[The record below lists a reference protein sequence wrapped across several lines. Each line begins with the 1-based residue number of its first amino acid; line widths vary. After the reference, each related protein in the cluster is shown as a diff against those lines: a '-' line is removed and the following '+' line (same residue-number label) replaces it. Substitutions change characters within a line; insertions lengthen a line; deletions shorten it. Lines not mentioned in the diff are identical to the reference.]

1 MKIGSFLFVPL
12 IFLVFTLPA
21 SAEFYR
27 YVDEHG
33 NVMFTDD
40 LSKVPADQRDKVKP
54 YEETQSAP
62 APKEAKSDSGPDTK
76 TPAADNPIEQER
88 TRLQEQEKSLNAEYE
103 NLMSTRTQLNEEK
116 QKAVT
121 SAQIKEYNA
130 KIVEFNAQ
138 IQAYEKKRDALA
150 GAVTEFNKKVE
161 EHAQEAN

>member
-1 MKIGSFLFVPL
+1 MKIGSFLLVPL
-12 IFLVFTLPA
+12 IFLAFAQPA

-27 YVDEHG
+27 YLDEHG

-54 YEETQSAP
+54 YEETQSTP
-62 APKEAKSDSGPDTK
+62 APKEVKNDAGPATK
-76 TPAADNPIEQER
+76 APPADNPIEQER
-88 TRLQEQEKSLNAEYE
+88 ARLQEQETSLNAEYE

-121 SAQIKEYNA
+121 NAQIKEYNA

-150 GAVTEFNKKVE
+150 DAVTEFNKKVE
-161 EHAQEAN
+161 DQAQEAN

>member
-12 IFLVFTLPA
+12 IFLAFTLSA

-33 NVMFTDD
+33 NVVFTDD

-54 YEETQSAP
+54 YEETVSKP
-62 APKEAKSDSGPDTK
+62 APKEVKSEVDPDTK
-76 TPAADNPIEQER
+76 ASAADNSSEQER

-103 NLMSTRTQLNEEK
+103 NLMATRTQLNEEK

-121 SAQIKEYNA
+121 NAQIKEYNA

-150 GAVTEFNKKVE
+150 NAVTEFNKKVE
-161 EHAQEAN
+161 DHAQEAN